1 MTMKM
6 LIPALLGL
14 AFGATALDANARD
27 DDRARYRE
35 GDRHARYEDRGE
47 RHYGNRGGDDQ
58 RWQRGAPQAFQ
69 GVENAHRVDY
79 RNRHDGGRYDYRD
92 DRHRSQYRYDDR
104 RDDNRHRNAYRHDD
118 RRGDDRYRN
127 HYRHDD
133 RRYGHRDRDWRN
145 DGWRRDWSHGWSGTR
160 YRAPARYYYPRGY
173 SHRSWQVGY
182 YLPRPFLSSGYY
194 VDYRP
199 YGIAPPPYGYR
210 WVRVDGD
217 LLLVEIASALIA
229 DILFGFYY

>member
-1 MTMKM
+1 MKM
-6 LIPALLGL
+6 LIPVLLGL
-14 AFGATALDANARD
+14 AFGATALDAQARD
-27 DDRARYRE
+27 DDRARYRD
-35 GDRHARYEDRGE
+35 GDRHGRYEDRGE
-47 RHYGNRGGDDQ
+47 RHYGGRGHDD
-58 RWQRGAPQAFQ
+58 RGW
-69 GVENAHRVDY
+69 GRVDY
-79 RNRHDGGRYDYRD
+79 RERRDGGRYDHRD
-92 DRHRSQYRYDDR
+92 DRHRGQ
-104 RDDNRHRNAYRHDD
+104 YRHDD
-118 RRGDDRYRN
+118 RRRDQYRFDDGRHDK

-133 RRYGHRDRDWRN
+133 RRWGHRDRDWRN
-145 DGWRRDWSHGWSGTR
+145 DGWRRDWHHGWSGTR

-229 DILFGFYY
+229 DILYGFYH